1 MSLVGSVLT
10 ILERI
15 LKLLPNIAS
24 GLRSLFRKGRVEKEL
39 DEELSSFL
47 DMAAEEKM
55 KQGMSRKD
63 ALRAVRLERG
73 SLEVTKE
80 VVRSARWESLV
91 ETLWHDLRFAA
102 RMLRKSPG
110 FTVIAVLTLA
120 LGIGA
125 NTAIFSLLNG
135 LALRN
140 LPVPHPEQLVRF
152 GAHTPDDDFT
162 ALSLPMFQEFS
173 RSQKVFSGT
182 FAWWGDIV
190 LNVET
195 DGALSR
201 ADVWAVDGN
210 FYPELGAVPGIGR
223 LFNPAEEDVNAATAA
238 QVAVLGYGFWQSHY
252 GGARDVIGKTLKIE
266 GMPFTIIGVTRKGF
280 TGMSAALELEVTVPI
295 TAVPVLGGK
304 LDIQKSLQ
312 RRDTLWLEGAGR
324 LRSDVA
330 PEQARAQLESLW
342 PGIQKDMA
350 PLDKTPAELNHFRE
364 LRLKVESGAKGGS
377 LLRHRFVKPLSIVLA
392 ISGLVLF
399 IACVNLASLMLAR
412 AASRHHEMGMRLALG
427 ASRGRLASQMLTE
440 SITLSVAGSLA
451 GWVLA
456 YWASRA
462 LASFILGE
470 IYIVP
475 AAALNLSP
483 DWRILGFTAGAT
495 IVTGVLFG
503 LAPAW
508 RASREDPNAALQ
520 QSSRTLGGQAGGL
533 GKGLIVAQVALSL
546 ILLVGAGLFIRTMQK
561 LSAVEP
567 GFRTRAVLDVS
578 LFPKPDGYKN
588 LARVSYYRELT
599 DRVSRLPGIACAGI
613 MHARFGNV
621 LEWTERAR
629 ITGTDAE
636 GLQADFE
643 MAMPG
648 FFETAGIG
656 LLRGRGFNWQDD
668 EQAPRVAIVSK
679 NFAEKL
685 FPAGDA
691 IGQHLDVTT
700 MPKWQNLQIVGVVS
714 NASLYDI
721 RKQQP
726 PTVYL
731 PSMQYGDYM
740 GWSQLLVQTNVP
752 PAKMSGALRQTVASL
767 GHEYVT
773 SIKTVRQN
781 IDRSLLQDRVTAMLS
796 TFFGALTLLLA
807 AIGLY
812 GLMAYTVTQRT
823 REIGIR
829 LALGAARGRVLKM
842 ILRETLALV
851 IAGVLIGVPCALAA
865 SQLIAH
871 MLFGLSPNDPT
882 TLTFVA
888 GALLAV
894 GILAGFLPARR
905 AMRVDPMVALRHE

>member
-1 MSLVGSVLT
+1 MSFL
-10 ILERI
+10 R
-15 LKLLPNIAS
+15 NITS
-24 GLRSLFRKGRVEKEL
+24 GLRTLFRKEQVDREL
-39 DEELSSFL
+39 DEELRAYQE
-47 DMAAEEKM
+47 MATEEKI
-55 KQGMSRKD
+55 KQGMSRND
-63 ALRAVRLERG
+63 ALRAVRLERR

-80 VVRSARWESLV
+80 VVRTAGWEFLI
-91 ETLWHDLRFAA
+91 ETLWQDLRFGT

-110 FTVIAVLTLA
+110 FTAVAVLTLA

-152 GAHTPDDDFT
+152 GAHSPDDDFT

-195 DGALSR
+195 DGVLSR
-201 ADVWAVDGN
+201 ADVWAVDEN
-210 FYPELGAVPGIGR
+210 FYPELGAVPEVGR
-223 LFNPAEEDVNAATAA
+223 LFNPEEEEVNEATAA
-238 QVAVLGYGFWQSHY
+238 QVAVVSYGFWQSHY

-266 GMPFTIIGVTRKGF
+266 GMPFTVVGVTRRGF

-295 TAVPVLGGK
+295 TAEPVLGGH
-304 LDIQKSLQ
+304 LDVQKYLQ
-312 RRDTLWLEGAGR
+312 RRDALWLEAAGR
-324 LRSDVA
+324 LRPEVT
-330 PEQARAQLESLW
+330 PEQAHAQLESLW

-350 PLDKTPAELNHFRE
+350 PLDKTPAELNRFRE
-364 LRLKVESGAKGGS
+364 LRLKVESGAKGAS
-377 LLRHRFVKPLSIVLA
+377 FLRHRFVKPLYAVLA
-392 ISGLVLF
+392 ISGLVLLV
-399 IACVNLASLMLAR
+399 ACVNLAGLTLAR
-412 AASRHHEMGMRLALG
+412 AASRHHEMGVRLALG
-427 ASRGRLASQMLTE
+427 ASRGRLAIQMLTE
-440 SITLSVAGSLA
+440 SITLSVAGSLV
-451 GWVLA
+451 GWLLA
-456 YWASRA
+456 FWASRA
-462 LASFILGE
+462 LAAFILGQ

-475 AAALNLSP
+475 AALNLSP
-483 DWRILGFTAGAT
+483 DWRILGFTASAT

-520 QSSRTLGGQAGGL
+520 QSSRTLGGRAGGL
-533 GKGLIVAQVALSL
+533 GKGLIVSQVALSL
-546 ILLVGAGLFIRTMQK
+546 VLLVGAALFMRTMQR
-561 LSAVEP
+561 LSAVDP
-567 GFRTRAVLDVS
+567 GFRTRAILDVS
-578 LFPKPDGYKN
+578 LFPEPDGYKH
-588 LARVSYYRELT
+588 LDHTSYYRQLT
-599 DRVSRLPGIACAGI
+599 DRVSHLPGIVSVGM

-636 GLQADFE
+636 GLQADLE

-656 LLRGRGFNWQDD
+656 LLRGRSFNWQDD
-668 EQAPRVAIVSK
+668 EHAPRVAIVSK

-685 FPAGDA
+685 FPAGEA
-691 IGQHLDVTT
+691 IGRHLDFITQ
-700 MPKWQNLQIVGVVS
+700 PKWQNLEIIGIVS

-721 RKQQP
+721 RNQPP

-731 PSMQYGDYM
+731 PSMQYGEYM
-740 GWSQLLVQTNVP
+740 GWSQLLVQTNAP
-752 PAKMSGALRQTVASL
+752 PATMAESLRQAVRSL

-781 IDRSLLQDRVTAMLS
+781 IDRSLLQERVTAMLS
-796 TFFGALTLLLA
+796 AFFGALTLLLA

-829 LALGAARGRVLKM
+829 LALGAERGRVLKM
-842 ILRETLALV
+842 VLRETLALV
-851 IAGVLIGVPCALAA
+851 LAGVLIGLPCALAA
-865 SQLIAH
+865 SRLVAH
-871 MLFGLSPNDPT
+871 MLFGLSPNDPA

-905 AMRVDPMVALRHE
+905 AMRVDPMVALRYE